1 MGVISEPY
9 RGNDFFKSF
18 TKTWHIK
25 PYPQISPERPEL
37 SAAGKIVFITGGGT
51 GIGKAT
57 AIAFAQAGAK
67 GIAIFG
73 RRIERLRSAA
83 DEIRKANPAGTTQVV
98 FESVDLSKRA
108 AVDAGFA
115 SALEQL
121 GVKGKGIDVLVSNAG
136 MMPKIGPVTGYDEAE
151 FQKGLEM
158 NSGSSFN
165 TVQAMMPLLAAD
177 ATVLNISSGIAH
189 IEPVPQIWLYAAT
202 KLANAKMFDYLQS
215 EHPNL
220 RIINVQPGVVTSE
233 LNMESGFPGQDDGK
247 FNPSTPLFVR
257 EKKYSIGLTLNP
269 SPLVELPGQFH
280 LWLASPEAAFLKG
293 KFVWVNWDVD
303 ELKARADEVKDSLL
317 LRVVLNGVPMTMLGE

>member
-25 PYPQISPERPEL
+25 PYPQISPERSEL

-121 GVKGKGIDVLVSNAG
+121 GGKGKGIDVLVSNAG
-136 MMPKIGPVTGYDEAE
+136 MMPKMGPVTGYDEAE

-189 IEPVPQIWLYAAT
+189 IEPIPQMWLYATT
-202 KLANAKMFDYLQS
+202 KLANAKMFDFLQS

-220 RIINVQPGVVTSE
+220 RVINVQPGVVTSE

-247 FNPSTPLFVR
+247 FNPPRPLWERRNVR
-257 EKKYSIGLTLNP
+257 L
-269 SPLVELPGQFH
+269 
-280 LWLASPEAAFLKG
+280 
-293 KFVWVNWDVD
+293 D
-303 ELKARADEVKDSLL
+303 
-317 LRVVLNGVPMTMLGE
+317 

>member
-121 GVKGKGIDVLVSNAG
+121 GGNGNGNSTKIDVLVSNAG

-151 FQKGLEM
+151 FHKGLEM

-247 FNPSTPLFVR
+247 FNPSPPSCAREEIFDGTDVKPLPISR
-257 EKKYSIGLTLNP
+257 TSWSIP
-269 SPLVELPGQFH
+269 SLACVAGSRLPQGQ
-280 LWLASPEAAFLKG
+280 
-293 KFVWVNWDVD
+293 VC
-303 ELKARADEVKDSLL
+303 
-317 LRVVLNGVPMTMLGE
+317 LGQLGRG